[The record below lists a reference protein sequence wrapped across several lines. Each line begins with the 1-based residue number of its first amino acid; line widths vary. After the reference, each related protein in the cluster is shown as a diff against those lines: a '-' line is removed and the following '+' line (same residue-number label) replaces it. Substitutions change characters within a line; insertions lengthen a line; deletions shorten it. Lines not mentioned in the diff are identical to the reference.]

1 MYAMNRLYFEWDRH
15 KNATNR
21 KKHGVP
27 FEEAQGVFYDESAVE
42 FYDDTHSEWEDRFLL
57 LGMSARL
64 RILLVCY
71 CQRGEG
77 SVIRIISARKATA
90 NERRFYPGGEN

>member
-1 MYAMNRLYFEWDRH
+1 MYAMNRLHFEWDRH

-27 FEEAQGVFYDESAVE
+27 FEEAQSV

-77 SVIRIISARKATA
+77 SVIRIVSARKATA

>member
-1 MYAMNRLYFEWDRH
+1 MYAMNRLRFEWDRH
-15 KNATNR
+15 KNAINR

-27 FEEAQGVFYDESAVE
+27 LEEAQSV

-77 SVIRIISARKATA
+77 SVIRIVSARKATA